1 MSSRHG
7 AFDPGAGLRPVF
19 SAMAALSLP
28 AAMRSGGT
36 IDAVTRLPP
45 DVGPSGQLRIA
56 DADLDLMRIEAEFAR
71 DRVGDDRARSG
82 ADVLDRG
89 GGDETAALD
98 RELDLRPSCQ
108 R

>member
-19 SAMAALSLP
+19 SAMPALSLP
-28 AAMRSGGT
+28 AARRSGGT

-45 DVGPSGQLRIA
+45 DVGPSGSFESPMRTSTSCGSRPNSRATVSAMTLRVPVPMSWVAVLATRRPASIA
-56 DADLDLMRIEAEFAR
+56 SSTF
-71 DRVGDDRARSG
+71 V
-82 ADVLDRG
+82 
-89 GGDETAALD
+89 
-98 RELDLRPSCQ
+98 PSCQ